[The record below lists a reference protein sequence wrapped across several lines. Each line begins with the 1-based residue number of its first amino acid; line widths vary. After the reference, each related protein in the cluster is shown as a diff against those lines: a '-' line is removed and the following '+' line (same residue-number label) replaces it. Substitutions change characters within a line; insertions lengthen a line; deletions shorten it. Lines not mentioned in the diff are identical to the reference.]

1 MVVKNK
7 FVPQSKVKVQGTIDI
22 VNYQP
27 SGEENI
33 EQERRRI
40 WLTDVY
46 ACVYFNS
53 FVQRE
58 LSKNFM
64 KSVIVSGLKGSS
76 WGFKRFERL
85 SVIATAVTQIFL

>member
-1 MVVKNK
+1 MIQKNNK
-7 FVPQSKVKVQGTIDI
+7 KVHFGCEKQVCEQGTIDI

-85 SVIATAVTQIFL
+85 SVIATAVT